1 MDIIETQV
9 DECTSYYMYT
19 SSFIQIKILIRCK
32 YECTLTQGDNDALIK

>member
-9 DECTSYYMYT
+9 DECTSYYT

-32 YECTLTQGDNDALIK
+32 YECTLTQFDNDAFIK